1 MTGNRPSFTCRP
13 ATTEDMGPTAGM
25 AEPIG
30 INWERLRGIALTLV
44 AWGAAFAWTAAQP
57 RTLFPGTLDQHPA
70 IDYQGGAL
78 ADSIAALQK
87 EVTAGA
93 PLVFDGPQGFLQS
106 LLGKLDVPPESQIL
120 LFSKTG
126 IQHPFT
132 SPENPRALYFN
143 DRVVVGYIPGAPMI
157 EVASHDP
164 AQGVIFR
171 TLKQDPAERQFVRP
185 DRCLT
190 CHLSA
195 NSLGVPGILVRSM
208 FTEATG
214 RTRPQLGSSIVDHR
228 TPLAQ
233 RWGGWYVTG
242 THGAA
247 RHMGNAMVTQ
257 VMERGEDAITSQTL
271 NRTTLI
277 ERVTA
282 GAFPLPTSDI
292 VALMVFD
299 HQGHAMNLLTRLN
312 WETRVAQADGMAEF
326 SKGELRDLVN
336 DLVDYFLFVDE
347 PPLPS
352 PVRGVSSF
360 TEVFSAA
367 GPRDRRGRSL
377 RDLDLQTRL
386 FKHRCSYMIYSPA
399 FDALPRDA
407 RSAVLARMRAVLK
420 SRGDVEVIEILDETL
435 PGWS

>member
-1 MTGNRPSFTCRP
+1 MRVLAFSL
-13 ATTEDMGPTAGM
+13 
-25 AEPIG
+25 IG
-30 INWERLRGIALTLV
+30 WLAALTW
-44 AWGAAFAWTAAQP
+44 AGGQS

-70 IDYQGGAL
+70 IDYHGAAL
-78 ADSIAALQK
+78 ADPVSALQRDLASAK
-87 EVTAGA
+87 ATLA
-93 PLVFDGPQGFLQS
+93 FDGTHGFLRS
-106 LLGKLDVPPESQIL
+106 LLARLDVPLESQIL
-120 LFSKTG
+120 VFSKTG

-132 SPENPRALYFN
+132 TPENPRALFFN
-143 DRVVVGYIPGAPMI
+143 DRVIVGFIPGAPVI

-164 AQGVIFR
+164 KQGIVFQ
-171 TLKQDPAERQFVRP
+171 TLKQDAAEKQFVRP

-208 FTEATG
+208 FTEGTG

-242 THGAA
+242 THGSA

-257 VMERGEDAITSQTL
+257 AMERGDEAITEHTL

-277 ERVTA
+277 DRISS
-282 GAFPLPTSDI
+282 GALPLPTSDI

-312 WETRVAQADGMAEF
+312 WETRVAAADGVADF
-326 SKGELRDLVN
+326 SKGDLRELVH

-347 PPLPS
+347 PALPS
-352 PVRGVSSF
+352 PVKGVSAF
-360 TEVFSAA
+360 ADVFSAA
-367 GPRDRRGRSL
+367 GPRDTRGRSL
-377 RDLDLQTRL
+377 RALDLQTRL
-386 FKHRCSYMIYSPA
+386 FKYRCSYMVYSPA
-399 FDALPRDA
+399 FQALPDSSR
-407 RSAVLARMRAVLK
+407 RAVVARMHDVLRK
-420 SRGDVEVIEILDETL
+420 RGDTDVIEILADTL
-435 PGWS
+435 PGW

>member
-1 MTGNRPSFTCRP
+1 M
-13 ATTEDMGPTAGM
+13 
-25 AEPIG
+25 
-30 INWERLRGIALTLV
+30 RGIALTV
-44 AWGAAFAWTAAQP
+44 AAWIAAFALASGQS
-57 RTLFPGTLDQHPA
+57 RSVFPGTLDQHPA
-70 IDYQGGAL
+70 IDYRGTVLTDPISRLQQQLTTGETLL
-78 ADSIAALQK
+78 A
-87 EVTAGA
+87 
-93 PLVFDGPQGFLQS
+93 FDGSQGFLRS
-106 LLGKLDVPPESQIL
+106 LLAKLDVPVESQIL

-143 DRVVVGYIPGAPMI
+143 DRVIVGFIPGAPVI

-164 AQGVIFR
+164 NQGVIFQ
-171 TLKQDPAERQFVRP
+171 TLKQEAIEKQFVRP

-214 RTRPQLGSSIVDHR
+214 RTRPQLGSTIVDHR

-242 THGAA
+242 THGSA
-247 RHMGNAMVTQ
+247 RHMGNTMVTLT
-257 VMERGEDAITSQTL
+257 MERGEEAITDQTL
-271 NRTTLI
+271 NRSKLDH
-277 ERVTA
+277 RVAA
-282 GAFPLPTSDI
+282 GAFLLPTSDI

-312 WETRVAQADGMAEF
+312 WETRIAQADGAADF
-326 SKGELRDLVN
+326 SKGELAGLVR

-352 PVRGVSSF
+352 PVKGVSAF
-360 TEVFSAA
+360 AEVFTAA
-367 GPRDRRGRSL
+367 GVRDKRGRSL
-377 RDLDLQTRL
+377 RDFDLQGRL
-386 FKHRCSYMIYSPA
+386 FKHRCSYMVYSPA
-399 FDALPRDA
+399 FEALPEIA
-407 RSAVLARMRAVLK
+407 RKAVRARMRDVLN
-420 SRGDVEVIEILDETL
+420 SRNDSAVIEILADTL
-435 PGWS
+435 AGWNN

>member
-1 MTGNRPSFTCRP
+1 
-13 ATTEDMGPTAGM
+13 M
-25 AEPIG
+25 A
-30 INWERLRGIALTLV
+30 WL
-44 AWGAAFAWTAAQP
+44 AAFAWAGGQS

-70 IDYQGGAL
+70 IDYRGGAL
-78 ADSIAALQK
+78 SDPVSTLQRDL
-87 EVTAGA
+87 ASGA
-93 PLVFDGPQGFLQS
+93 TTLAFDGSHGFLRS
-106 LLGKLDVPPESQIL
+106 LLARLDVPVDSQIL

-132 SPENPRALYFN
+132 TPENPRALYFN
-143 DRVVVGYIPGAPMI
+143 DRVIVGFIPGAPVI

-164 AQGVIFR
+164 TQGIIFQ
-171 TLKQDPAERQFVRP
+171 TLRQDAAEKQFVRP

-208 FTEATG
+208 FTEGTG

-242 THGAA
+242 THGSA

-257 VMERGEDAITSQTL
+257 AMERGDDAITERTL
-271 NRTTLI
+271 NRITLI
-277 ERVTA
+277 VRVTA
-282 GAFPLPTSDI
+282 GAFPVATSDI

-312 WETRVAQADGMAEF
+312 WETRVASAEGVADF
-326 SKGELRDLVN
+326 SKGELRELVD

-347 PPLPS
+347 PALPA
-352 PVRGVSSF
+352 PVKGVSTFADSF
-360 TEVFSAA
+360 SYI
-367 GPRDRRGRSL
+367 GPRDTRGRSL
-377 RDLDLQTRL
+377 RQLDLQTRL
-386 FKHRCSYMIYSPA
+386 FKYRCSYMVYSPA
-399 FDALPRDA
+399 FDALPDVARKAVYAQMRDVLTA
-407 RSAVLARMRAVLK
+407 RNDSA
-420 SRGDVEVIEILDETL
+420 VIEILNDTR
-435 PGWS
+435 PGW